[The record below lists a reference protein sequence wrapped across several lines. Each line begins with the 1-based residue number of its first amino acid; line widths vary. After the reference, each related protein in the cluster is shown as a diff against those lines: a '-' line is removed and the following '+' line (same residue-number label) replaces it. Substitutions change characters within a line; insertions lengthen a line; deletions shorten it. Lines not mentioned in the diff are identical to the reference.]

1 MGEETNQN
9 NQQVST
15 SLTNLEDKVLTMS
28 ELVTKVQDANPEDPS
43 LPDDIRRFKLML
55 VKKSMADAFAM
66 LESRALIQQTLIQK
80 IQDDITIYPIN
91 VLLDIIDKVDKII
104 DRNMTMLESLLP
116 KSDSLAEFL
125 ASRSKNLT
133 LINNVNMDR
142 SPASIDRIAQVVE
155 AVLMQLNQP
164 SK

>member
-1 MGEETNQN
+1 MGEDN
-9 NQQVST
+9 NQDNQQLNT

-28 ELVTKVQDANPEDPS
+28 ELVAKVQDANPEDPS

-55 VKKSMADAFAM
+55 VKKSMADAFSM

-80 IQDDITIYPIN
+80 IQDDITIYPVN

-104 DRNMTMLESLLP
+104 DRNMAMLESLLP

-133 LINNVNMDR
+133 LINNVTMDR